1 MASVYGKHINISIF
15 GQSHSEAIG
24 VVIDGIPAGH
34 AIDMEKLQLFM
45 NRRAPGQGKHTTS
58 RKEADKPEFLSGLT
72 GNMTCGAPICAI
84 IRNTNTRSSDYDN
97 IRDIPRPGHADYTA
111 HVKYGGHEDVSGG
124 GHFSGRLTA
133 PLCIAGGIILQILEK
148 EGIEIHADI
157 KEIGGKCENFFDVIE
172 EARLAG
178 ESVGGIITC
187 EIKGMP
193 AGIGSPMFG
202 GVENR
207 IAQAVFAIPAVKGI
221 EFGRGFDAARIR
233 GSENN
238 DEFYF
243 DGDMVR
249 TRTNN
254 HGGILGGITSG
265 MPVTFNVAVKPTPS
279 IAIEQNSISYSRGE
293 AAKLTIQGRHDPCI
307 VPRAVP
313 CIEAAAGIAI
323 YDLIRGE

>member
-1 MASVYGKHINISIF
+1 M
-15 GQSHSEAIG
+15 
-24 VVIDGIPAGH
+24 
-34 AIDMEKLQLFM
+34 
-45 NRRAPGQGKHTTS
+45 
-58 RKEADKPEFLSGLT
+58 
-72 GNMTCGAPICAI
+72 
-84 IRNTNTRSSDYDN
+84 
-97 IRDIPRPGHADYTA
+97 
-111 HVKYGGHEDVSGG
+111 
-124 GHFSGRLTA
+124 
-133 PLCIAGGIILQILEK
+133 
-148 EGIEIHADI
+148 
-157 KEIGGKCENFFDVIE
+157 FD
-172 EARLAG
+172 
-178 ESVGGIITC
+178 
-187 EIKGMP
+187 
-193 AGIGSPMFG
+193 

-313 CIEAAAGIAI
+313 CIEAAAAIAI